1 MSTLSTMCR
10 KRGISM
16 KWTIG
21 KKLSGAF
28 ALILIFMVVM
38 GTTSMYKM
46 HNMNQKVEEL
56 TTVWR
61 PGLEEI
67 LQINTALESIFGY
80 SQRMLNSTGAE
91 QKEKFASQIDERFA
105 YIDKRLSEYE
115 GTIVDEEDRKNFE
128 GLVKGMESYKSF
140 NPEFMAF
147 AKKLNINR
155 QAAPEELAELER
167 LQQKSS
173 DLFAERWKYVDAII
187 TYNSEGAKRAGEES
201 ASLYETGKLYNITLG
216 ITSIVA
222 CLLLAF
228 WLTINIRGPI
238 QRLVF
243 NMKEVSEGNLCVEP
257 LVVKSRDEVHDLAN
271 SFHEMTSS
279 LQTLIRQVG
288 TTSEQVAAS
297 AEELN
302 ASAEQ
307 TSQATEQ
314 IAVTVQEV
322 ASATDQQLESVGR
335 GAKSIDDISHGISHI
350 ASKSQAAST
359 LAIQVASMAGEGNQS
374 IQAAVLQMNAIHD
387 SIRELSSVVEGLGNH
402 SQAIGQIIE
411 VITGI
416 ADQTN
421 LLALNAAIEAARA
434 GEHGRGFA
442 VVADEVRKLAEQ
454 SSRSAEQ
461 ISQLIHTIQ
470 TDTKQAVGSMEA
482 GTREVQQGILVV
494 HRAGET
500 FGQIQMSIGTVSDQV
515 HDVSAAAQEVS
526 AHSEQVVDAI
536 RQVSEVSAVTADG
549 TQNVS
554 AATEEQ
560 LAAMEEISSSATA
573 LSQMAEELQYMI
585 GRFKV

>member
-1 MSTLSTMCR
+1 
-10 KRGISM
+10 M

-21 KKLSGAF
+21 KKLGSAF
-28 ALILIFMVVM
+28 ALILIFMVLM

-46 HNMNQKVEEL
+46 HTMNQKVEEL

-80 SQRMLNSTGAE
+80 GQKMLVAVSAE
-91 QKEKFASQIDERFA
+91 EKQKLASQIDERFA
-105 YIDKRLSEYE
+105 YIGKRLSDYDA
-115 GTIVDEEDRKNFE
+115 TIVDEEDRKNFE
-128 GLVKGMESYKSF
+128 GLVQGMESYQNF
-140 NPEFMAF
+140 IPEFVAF
-147 AKKLNINR
+147 AKKLDIKR
-155 QAAPEELAELER
+155 QATPEELAELER

-173 DLFAERWKYVDAII
+173 DLFTERWRYVDAII
-187 TYNSEGAKRAGEES
+187 TYNSEHADRTGEES
-201 ASLYETGKLYNITLG
+201 ASLYETSKLTNIALGTLSM
-216 ITSIVA
+216 IA
-222 CLLLAF
+222 CLLLAY
-228 WLTINIRGPI
+228 WLTINIRRPI
-238 QRLVF
+238 QRLVV
-243 NMKEVSEGNLCVEP
+243 NMKEVSDGNLRVDP
-257 LVVKSRDEVHDLAN
+257 LVVKSRDEIHDLAH
-271 SFHEMTSS
+271 SFNEMTSS
-279 LQTLIRQVG
+279 LQNLIRQVG

-297 AEELN
+297 AEQLN

-322 ASATDQQLESVGR
+322 ATATDRQQDSVER
-335 GAKSIDDISHGISHI
+335 GTKSIDDISHGISQI
-350 ASKSQAAST
+350 AIKSQQAST
-359 LAIQVASMAGEGNQS
+359 LAVQVANLAGEGNQA

-387 SIRELSSVVEGLGNH
+387 SIRELSGVVEGLGNH

-416 ADQTN
+416 ANQTN

-461 ISQLIHTIQ
+461 ISQLINTIQ
-470 TDTKQAVGSMEA
+470 SDTKQAVNSMEA

-494 HRAGET
+494 HEAGET
-500 FGQIQMSIGTVSDQV
+500 FGHIQMSIGTVSDQV
-515 HDVSAAAQEVS
+515 HDVSAAAQEVA

-536 RQVSEVSAVTADG
+536 KQVSEVSAVTADG

-573 LSQMAEELQYMI
+573 LSKMAEELQDMI

>member
-1 MSTLSTMCR
+1 
-10 KRGISM
+10 M

-21 KKLSGAF
+21 KKLGSAF
-28 ALILIFMVVM
+28 ALILIFMVLM

-46 HNMNQKVEEL
+46 HTMNQKVDEL

-80 SQRMLNSTGAE
+80 GQKMLVAVSAE
-91 QKEKFASQIDERFA
+91 EKQKLASQIDERFA
-105 YIDKRLSEYE
+105 YIGKRLSDYE
-115 GTIVDEEDRKNFE
+115 ATIVDEEDRKNFE
-128 GLVKGMESYKSF
+128 GLVKGMESYQNF
-140 NPEFMAF
+140 IPEFVAF
-147 AKKLNINR
+147 AKKLDIKR

-173 DLFAERWKYVDAII
+173 DLFTERWRYVDAII
-187 TYNSEGAKRAGEES
+187 TYNSEHAERTGVES
-201 ASLYETGKLYNITLG
+201 ASLYETGKLTNITLG
-216 ITSIVA
+216 ILSMIT

-228 WLTINIRGPI
+228 WLTINIRQPI
-238 QRLVF
+238 QRLVV
-243 NMKEVSEGNLCVEP
+243 NMKEVSEGNLRVDP
-257 LVVKSRDEVHDLAN
+257 IVVKSRDEIHDLAH
-271 SFHEMTSS
+271 SFNEMTSS
-279 LQTLIRQVG
+279 LQNLIRQVG

-297 AEELN
+297 AEQLN

-322 ASATDQQLESVGR
+322 ATATDRQQDSVER
-335 GAKSIDDISHGISHI
+335 GTKSIDDISHGISHI
-350 ASKSQAAST
+350 AIKSQQAST
-359 LAIQVASMAGEGNQS
+359 LAVQVANIAGEGNQA

-387 SIRELSSVVEGLGNH
+387 SIRELSGVVEGLGNH

-416 ADQTN
+416 ANQTN

-461 ISQLIHTIQ
+461 ISQLINTIQ
-470 TDTKQAVGSMEA
+470 SDTKHAMNSMEA

-494 HRAGET
+494 HEAGET

-515 HDVSAAAQEVS
+515 HDVSAAAQEAA

-573 LSQMAEELQYMI
+573 LSKMAEELQNMI

>member
-1 MSTLSTMCR
+1 
-10 KRGISM
+10 M

-46 HNMNQKVEEL
+46 HKMNQKVEEL

-80 SQRMLNSTGAE
+80 SQKMLTSLGTE
-91 QKEKFASQIDERFA
+91 EKEKLASQIDERFA

-115 GTIVDEEDRKNFE
+115 ATIVDEEDRKNFE

-140 NPEFMAF
+140 NPVFVAF
-147 AKKLNINR
+147 AKKLDINR
-155 QAAPEELAELER
+155 QATPEELAELER

-173 DLFAERWKYVDAII
+173 DLFTERWRYVDAII

-201 ASLYETGKLYNITLG
+201 TSLYETGKLYNITLG

-228 WLTINIRGPI
+228 WLTVNIRGPI

-257 LVVKSRDEVHDLAN
+257 LVVKGRDEVHDLAN
-271 SFHEMTSS
+271 SFNEMTSS

-314 IAVTVQEV
+314 IAVSVQEV
-322 ASATDQQLESVGR
+322 ASATDRQLDSVGR

-350 ASKSQAAST
+350 AAKSQAAST

-374 IQAAVLQMNAIHD
+374 IQAAVSQMKAIHD

-470 TDTKQAVGSMEA
+470 TDTKQAVSSMEA

-500 FGQIQMSIGTVSDQV
+500 FDQIQMSIGTVSDQV

-573 LSQMAEELQYMI
+573 LSKMAEELQYMI